1 MVSIF
6 LHWLAS
12 EGCRSNSSVLLHA
25 CSKCQLISSESL
37 GFENKCFKRAITGRY
52 HMTMAGIFLFFL
64 ALEAVSSTSAE
75 SSSSS
80 RSSFYLY
87 RLLLHTGHLSY
98 CSYSF
103 WYRMQWFGYA
113 CIFCTSKTNGAISFF
128 AR

>member
-12 EGCRSNSSVLLHA
+12 EGCRSFSSDLLRA
-25 CSKCQLISSESL
+25 CSKCQLISFESL
-37 GFENKCFKRAITGRY
+37 GFENKRFKRAITGRY
-52 HMTMAGIFLFFL
+52 HMTMAGIFIFFL
-64 ALEAVSSTSAE
+64 VLEAVSSTLAE

-80 RSSFYLY
+80 RSSWCLY

-103 WYRMQWFGYA
+103 
-113 CIFCTSKTNGAISFF
+113 
-128 AR
+128 

>member
-12 EGCRSNSSVLLHA
+12 EGCQSNSSVLLRT

-64 ALEAVSSTSAE
+64 TLKEVSCTSVE

-80 RSSFYLY
+80 SLLLY
-87 RLLLHTGHLSY
+87 WLVLHTGHLSL
-98 CSYSF
+98 CSHSF
-103 WYRMQWFGYA
+103 QYRMQWFRHT
-113 CIFCTSKTNGAISFF
+113 CIFATSRANGAIRF
-128 AR
+128 

>member
-1 MVSIF
+1 MVLIF

-12 EGCRSNSSVLLHA
+12 EGCRSNSSVLLRA
-25 CSKCQLISSESL
+25 CSKCHLISSESL

-52 HMTMAGIFLFFL
+52 HMTMEGIFLFFL

-80 RSSFYLY
+80 RSSLHLY
-87 RLLLHTGHLSY
+87 RLLLYTGHLSY

-103 WYRMQWFGYA
+103 RYRMQWFRHA
-113 CIFCTSKTNGAISFF
+113 CIFCTSKANGVINF
-128 AR
+128 

>member
-37 GFENKCFKRAITGRY
+37 EFENKHFNRAITGRY
-52 HMTMAGIFLFFL
+52 HMTMVGIFLFFL
-64 ALEAVSSTSAE
+64 AFEVGSSTLVE

-80 RSSFYLY
+80 RSSWRLY

-98 CSYSF
+98 SSYSF
-103 WYRMQWFGYA
+103 R
-113 CIFCTSKTNGAISFF
+113 
-128 AR
+128 

>member
-37 GFENKCFKRAITGRY
+37 GFENKRFKRAITGRY

-64 ALEAVSSTSAE
+64 ALEEVSST
-75 SSSSS
+75 
-80 RSSFYLY
+80 RRN
-87 RLLLHTGHLSY
+87 RLRLHGHH
-98 CSYSF
+98 C
-103 WYRMQWFGYA
+103 A
-113 CIFCTSKTNGAISFF
+113 CIGSSCTQGIYHSVCIPYGIG
-128 AR
+128 